1 MEKQTPEEFL
11 KEKYPTWSENI
22 INCQIWRTE
31 RLIQLMQEYD
41 NHVNKQPN
49 KEELEKAFNAGYGY
63 RASIRDIVR
72 EPEFKEWHNQ
82 NIEK

>member
-1 MEKQTPEEFL
+1 MEKQTPEEFY
-11 KEKYPTWSENI
+11 KDTYGEDPPKKFDTSSSAYIFSFAAA
-22 INCQIWRTE
+22 
-31 RLIQLMQEYD
+31 YA
-41 NHVNKQPN
+41 NHVNKPN